1 MFQKTLGNFENELLR
16 KGDQRGQ
23 ITTRI
28 TPQNMYTRKGI
39 FLTQSLLRLILIT
52 I

>member
-28 TPQNMYTRKGI
+28 TPQTMYIRKEI
-39 FLTQSLLRLILIT
+39 FLTQNLLSLTLIT